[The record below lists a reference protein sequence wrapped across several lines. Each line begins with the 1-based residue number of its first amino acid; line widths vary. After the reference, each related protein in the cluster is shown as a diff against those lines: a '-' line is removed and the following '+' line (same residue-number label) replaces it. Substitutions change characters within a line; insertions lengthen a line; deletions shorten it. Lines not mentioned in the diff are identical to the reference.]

1 MAAAAAPFLATG
13 ILGGVQLLGGLIA
26 AGNMGPRPRYTMSP
40 EMQRSAGRAEY
51 MAGMG
56 FLPEERAAAVQ
67 EGRNQS
73 AGMFRRSMDAAGG
86 NLARSL
92 FAAQGADNLGFQNRL
107 ASQDANLRRGNIRYA
122 DTFSREAQRLRDANT
137 QADLNFRMQ
146 EERALGGAIQQGT
159 ENLTNMFNQNALMKM
174 YDKMYGGSGFGL
186 GAGVGDI
193 DAGFLGKNSAGGGF
207 DMKNSAIP
215 VNPSGTVSVVG
226 VSPSVNTGAS
236 FLNPMTGGNMF
247 QKMFSNPFRPFG
259 VNLMPSYR

>member
-1 MAAAAAPFLATG
+1 MPPPFLATG

-146 EERALGGAIQQGT
+146 EEKALGGAIQQGT

-174 YDKMYGGSGFGL
+174 YDKMYGGGGFGL
-186 GAGVGDI
+186 GAGVGD
-193 DAGFLGKNSAGGGF
+193 GF
-207 DMKNSAIP
+207 DMKSQVIP
-215 VNPSGTVSVVG
+215 VNPSGTVGVLGGVG
-226 VSPSVNTGAS
+226 VGEGSAFANSISGSYPKFRGR
-236 FLNPMTGGNMF
+236 
-247 QKMFSNPFRPFG
+247 FSNPFRSFG
-259 VNLMPSYR
+259 VNLLPK

>member
-1 MAAAAAPFLATG
+1 MPAPFLATG

-26 AGNMGPRPRYTMSP
+26 AGNMGPRPKYTMSP

-92 FAAQGADNLGFQNRL
+92 FAAQGADNLEFQNRL

-137 QADLNFRMQ
+137 SSDLNFRMQ
-146 EERALGGAIQQGT
+146 EERAVGGAIQQGT

-174 YDKMYGGSGFGL
+174 YDKMYGGGGVDTGLVDILPVNKSGNVSILGSGV
-186 GAGVGDI
+186 GAG
-193 DAGFLGKNSAGGGF
+193 AGSAFGNDF
-207 DMKNSAIP
+207 IS
-215 VNPSGTVSVVG
+215 
-226 VSPSVNTGAS
+226 S
-236 FLNPMTGGNMF
+236 FKKPTFGSMF
-247 QKMFSNPFRPFG
+247 QQPFYSFSNNFLPK
-259 VNLMPSYR
+259 

>member
-1 MAAAAAPFLATG
+1 MASPFLATG

-26 AGNMGPRPRYTMSP
+26 AGNMGPRPRFTMSP

-56 FLPEERAAAVQ
+56 FLPEERAAAIQ

-92 FAAQGADNLGFQNRL
+92 FAAQGADNLDFQNRL

-137 QADLNFRMQ
+137 SSDLNFRMQ
-146 EERALGGAIQQGT
+146 EERAVGGAIQQGT
-159 ENLTNMFNQNALMKM
+159 ENLTNMFNQNALMKF
-174 YDKMYGGSGFGL
+174 YDKLYGGGGVDTGL
-186 GAGVGDI
+186 G
-193 DAGFLGKNSAGGGF
+193 
-207 DMKNSAIP
+207 MKNQVIP
-215 VNPSGTVSVVG
+215 INSSGTVGVLGGVG
-226 VSPSVNTGAS
+226 AGEGSAFANSILGSYPK
-236 FLNPMTGGNMF
+236 LGG
-247 QKMFSNPFRPFG
+247 MFSNPFYSFG
-259 VNLMPSYR
+259 NNFLPK

>member
-1 MAAAAAPFLATG
+1 MPAPFLATG
-13 ILGGVQLLGGLIA
+13 IMGGVQLLGGLIA

-92 FAAQGADNLGFQNRL
+92 FAAQGADNLAFQNRL

-122 DTFSREAQRLRDANT
+122 DTFSKEAQRLRDANT
-137 QADLNFRMQ
+137 SSDLNFRMQ
-146 EERALGGAIQQGT
+146 EERAVGGAIQQGT
-159 ENLTNMFNQNALMKM
+159 ENITNMFNQNALMKM
-174 YDKMYGGSGFGL
+174 YDKMYGGGGV
-186 GAGVGDI
+186 GAGTMGGI
-193 DAGFLGKNSAGGGF
+193 GSAMGGGF
-207 DMKNSAIP
+207 GMKNSAIP
-215 VNPSGTVSVVG
+215 VNQSGTVG
-226 VSPSVNTGAS
+226 V
-236 FLNPMTGGNMF
+236 MTGGGFSVNESGAYPNLPQF
-247 QKMFSNPFRPFG
+247 SGAGMFSNPFYSFG
-259 VNLMPSYR
+259 NNFLPK

>member
-1 MAAAAAPFLATG
+1 MAAPFLATG
-13 ILGGVQLLGGLIA
+13 IMGGVQLLGGLIA

-122 DTFSREAQRLRDANT
+122 DSFSKEAQRLRDANT

-146 EERALGGAIQQGT
+146 EEKALGGAIQQGT
-159 ENLTNMFNQNALMKM
+159 ENLTNMFNQNALMKF
-174 YDKMYGGSGFGL
+174 YDKLYGGGGVDAGL
-186 GAGVGDI
+186 G
-193 DAGFLGKNSAGGGF
+193 
-207 DMKNSAIP
+207 MKNSIIP
-215 VNPSGTVSVVG
+215 VNSSGTVGVLGGVG
-226 VSPSVNTGAS
+226 VGEGSAFANSISGSYPK
-236 FLNPMTGGNMF
+236 FGGRFANY
-247 QKMFSNPFRPFG
+247 FRPFN
-259 VNLMPSYR
+259 VNLMPKFE

>member
-1 MAAAAAPFLATG
+1 MAAPFLATG
-13 ILGGVQLLGGLIA
+13 IMGGVQLLGGLIA

-137 QADLNFRMQ
+137 SSDLNFRMQ
-146 EERALGGAIQQGT
+146 EERAVGGAIQQGT
-159 ENLTNMFNQNALMKM
+159 ENLTNMFNQNALMKF
-174 YDKMYGGSGFGL
+174 YDKLYGGGGVGTGL
-186 GAGVGDI
+186 G
-193 DAGFLGKNSAGGGF
+193 
-207 DMKNSAIP
+207 MKNQVIP
-215 VNPSGTVSVVG
+215 VNSSGTVGVLGGVG
-226 VSPSVNTGAS
+226 VGEGSAFANSISGSLPSYTG
-236 FLNPMTGGNMF
+236 
-247 QKMFSNPFRPFG
+247 MFSNFFRPFN
-259 VNLMPSYR
+259 VNLMPKFE

>member
-1 MAAAAAPFLATG
+1 MPPFLATG

-122 DTFSREAQRLRDANT
+122 DSFSKEAQRLRDANT

-146 EERALGGAIQQGT
+146 EEKALGGAIQQGT
-159 ENLTNMFNQNALMKM
+159 ENLTNMFNQNALMKF
-174 YDKMYGGSGFGL
+174 YDKIYGGEGVDTGL
-186 GAGVGDI
+186 GIKNQVIPVNSSGTVGV
-193 DAGFLGKNSAGGGF
+193 LGGGGF
-207 DMKNSAIP
+207 
-215 VNPSGTVSVVG
+215 
-226 VSPSVNTGAS
+226 SVNESGAYPS
-236 FLNPMTGGNMF
+236 LPQFAGSS
-247 QKMFSNPFRPFG
+247 MFSNPFYSFSNNFLPK
-259 VNLMPSYR
+259 